1 MEAFCGGLIGFM
13 DIERVVDYTLQ
24 EHSPVEASTLEE
36 IVEADRAVR
45 VLANSRIERI
55 ARER

>member
-24 EHSPVEASTLEE
+24 EHSPVTAATLEE
-36 IVEADRAVR
+36 IVEADRAAR
-45 VLANSRIERI
+45 ELANSRIERI